1 MIGQVQAKQA
11 RLNQECVDL
20 MDRGQRVN
28 QQADELLQLIREE
41 EARDRDYKLVLHQ
54 CLLCFLTQ
62 VPRKG

>member
-41 EARDRDYKLVLHQ
+41 EARDRDYKLV
-54 CLLCFLTQ
+54 CLLCF
-62 VPRKG
+62 